1 MKKLTF
7 LMAMVFAMVMNVSA
21 RTIYLDANIWA
32 VDNPVFAA
40 WVWNTGDADAQG
52 YHFTLV
58 EGTIYKAEI
67 RDDATQAIF
76 VRKDP
81 NAEGS
86 TTGVWEGEWNRAQT
100 GIPTDGNDMF
110 RIVDWKE
117 DPACEPSE
125 TEPHCPSKG
134 VWTKFGTAVEY
145 EDYNLY
151 VNNQTTWE
159 QFYIYAWGNAEAF
172 GGWPGISATE
182 TVTKDGATYTVYPF
196 KAEKGGPIAYHL
208 IIHNN
213 LGEGSDTRH
222 LFDITEARDYYLTV
236 TDAAVTEGAV
246 EAAVDQVIVDKKTA
260 VKFMQNGQLFIQMD
274 GKIYNALGT
283 QM

>member
-1 MKKLTF
+1 MKKFTF

-21 RTIYLDANIWA
+21 QGTRTIYLDANIWA
-32 VDNPVFAA
+32 TANPVFAA

-100 GIPTDGNDMF
+100 AIPADKNMF
-110 RIVDWKE
+110 RMTTWE
-117 DPACEPSE
+117 DPW
-125 TEPHCPSKG
+125 G
-134 VWTKFGTAVEY
+134 VWMTYGESVEY
-145 EDYNLY
+145 ATQKLY
-151 VNNQTTWE
+151 VNNQTGWDV
-159 QFYIYAWGNAEAF
+159 FDIYAYGNLEAF
-172 GGWPGISATE
+172 GGWPGATTAPTE
-182 TVTKDGATYTVYPF
+182 VKNGVTYSVYEF
-196 KAEKGGPIAYHL
+196 QVEKAAPNLNL

-213 LGEGSDTRH
+213 VGEGVDGDKR
-222 LFDITEARDYYLTV
+222 LFFTITEARDYYLNV
-236 TDAAVTEGAV
+236 TNESVTEVADTTTNV
-246 EAAVDQVIVDKKTA
+246 LSVQLNQSF
-260 VKFMQNGQLFIQMD
+260 VKFIQNGQIFIHRD
-274 GKIYNALGT
+274 GKTYNIMGVEVK
-283 QM
+283 

>member
-1 MKKLTF
+1 MKKITF
-7 LMAMVFAMVMNVSA
+7 LMAMVFAMVMNLNA
-21 RTIYLDANIWA
+21 GTRTIYLDANIWETADA
-32 VDNPVFAA
+32 VFSA
-40 WVWNTGDADAQG
+40 WVWGDGIDGTAIS
-52 YHFTLV
+52 FTKV
-58 EGTIYKAEI
+58 EEAIYKAEI
-67 RDDATQAIF
+67 NDALTSIIF
-76 VRKDP
+76 LRNDP
-81 NAEGS
+81 AKFDITNPWNA
-86 TTGVWEGEWNRAQT
+86 EWNRADT

-110 RIVDWKE
+110 RIVDWKV
-117 DPACEPSE
+117 DPNCEQSE
-125 TEPHCPSKG
+125 TVPHCPSLG
-134 VWTKFGTAVEY
+134 QWTKFGTAVEY

-196 KAEKGGPIAYHL
+196 KAEKGGVIAYHL

-246 EAAVDQVIVDKKTA
+246 EAAVDQVTVDNKNA
-260 VKFMQNGQLFIQMD
+260 VKFMQNGQLLITRGGEQ
-274 GKIYNALGT
+274 YTLLGVKL
-283 QM
+283 

>member
-1 MKKLTF
+1 MKKITF

-32 VDNPVFAA
+32 VDNPKFSAWAWAGEAEGAA
-40 WVWNTGDADAQG
+40 
-52 YHFTLV
+52 YEFTLV
-58 EGTIYKAEI
+58 EGAVFQAEI
-67 RDDATQAIF
+67 PDAATGIIF
-76 VRKDP
+76 LRNDP
-81 NAEGS
+81 ATFDITNPWNA
-86 TTGVWEGEWNRAQT
+86 EWNRAEA

-110 RIVDWKE
+110 RIVDWKV
-117 DPACEPSE
+117 DPNCEQSE
-125 TEPHCPSKG
+125 TVPYCPSAG

-196 KAEKGGPIAYHL
+196 KAEKGGAIAYHL

-246 EAAVDQVIVDKKTA
+246 EAAVDQVTVDKKSA